1 MWLPD
6 SLRISLGK
14 NNVVI
19 SGAMMFGYWVLDMNT
34 IDLSLDCLPQ
44 GLVRSP
50 RNRSSND
57 CPYFSSDLFGIV
69 LIFYLVVVSRLLFRS
84 VVALIVFFKKLLEF
98 SPLD

>member
-44 GLVRSP
+44 GLV
-50 RNRSSND
+50 
-57 CPYFSSDLFGIV
+57 
-69 LIFYLVVVSRLLFRS
+69 
-84 VVALIVFFKKLLEF
+84 
-98 SPLD
+98 